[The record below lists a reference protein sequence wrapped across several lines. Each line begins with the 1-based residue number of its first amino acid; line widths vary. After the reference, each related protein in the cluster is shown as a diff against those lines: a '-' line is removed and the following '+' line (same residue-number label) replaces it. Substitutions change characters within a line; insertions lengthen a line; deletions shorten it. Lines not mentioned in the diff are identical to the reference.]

1 MEEQTYAP
9 NDLYIPEGA
18 TFVGTS
24 NAPGTASINGSVTG
38 EVTSNNLDIG
48 PQGHVEGKVKATRI
62 DVYGVLM
69 DDVVCKGLLQ
79 IRKTGKVSGTLTYAD
94 LDIERGGQFKGN
106 MRKSSKWAAWVTSPF
121 RVEPASINRD
131 VARRCYH
138 TAWAWSH

>member
-9 NDLYIPEGA
+9 NDLYIPDGV
-18 TFVGTS
+18 TFVGTI

-38 EVTSNNLDIG
+38 EITSNILDIG

-79 IRKTGKVSGTLTYAD
+79 IRKTGKVSGSLTYAD
-94 LDIERGGQFKGN
+94 LDIERGGQFEGE
-106 MRKSSKWAAWVTSPF
+106 MHRSSKSAT
-121 RVEPASINRD
+121 
-131 VARRCYH
+131 
-138 TAWAWSH
+138 